1 MNIAKTAVASTR
13 RRLSILGFIA
23 SALSLL
29 VVSLMAQSPALAAT
43 TWNEGDVF
51 VAVSGGSYQVYSNDG
66 VFKETI
72 DTGLGG
78 FTTGCA
84 FNPDESLLYTTAFSA
99 TKVVVFDNDAPHNI
113 VQVVDTGAV
122 SPNGMSE
129 SVVFAKNGDFYV
141 GHPGDPQNLIHKYDP
156 AGNLLAT
163 YAVAADTD
171 GLPPFPGPPV
181 EPRDRGSD
189 WIDLAA
195 DQSTMFYTS
204 EGRAIQRFDV
214 NTNTQLPNFA
224 TLPGV
229 LIDGPNKAFA
239 LRLLPPFDGSGGLL
253 VADRSNIKRLDA
265 NGNVVQTYDA
275 KGVNTW
281 FALNLDPNGT
291 SFWSADSDTPVF
303 YRFNI
308 QTGKKEVGPI
318 DTGTGLFSVF
328 GLCVKGE
335 LAGGVTPLPLPGH
348 GSMMGGG
355 SAFDQTGVRVTHGFE
370 LHCSITD
377 LPNNLQVNW
386 GGNTFKLTTLTSAS
400 CSDDPAITPSPP
412 NSAGFDTYSGE
423 GSGKLNGKPGAT
435 AEWVFTDAGEPGTRD
450 TVTISVMNQA
460 DVVVLTVSGHLKLGD
475 QQALA
480 R

>member
-1 MNIAKTAVASTR
+1 MNIANTAIVSTR
-13 RRLSILGFIA
+13 RRLWILGCVAI
-23 SALSLL
+23 ALSVL
-29 VVSLMAQSPALAAT
+29 VVSFMAQSPALAAT

-51 VAVSGGSYQVYSNDG
+51 VGLGDGSYQVYSNDG

-78 FTTGCA
+78 FATGCA

-99 TKVVVFDNDAPHNI
+99 TKVVVFDNDSPHDI
-113 VQVVDTGAV
+113 VQVVNTGAV
-122 SPNGMSE
+122 SPNGHSE

-141 GHPGDPQNLIHKYDP
+141 GHPDGPQNLIHKYDP

-171 GLPPFPGPPV
+171 GLPPFPGG

-195 DQSTMFYTS
+195 DQSTIFYTS

-214 NTNTQLPNFA
+214 NANTQLPNFA

-229 LIDGPNKAFA
+229 LVDGPNNAFA
-239 LRLLPPFDGSGGLL
+239 LRLLPPWDGSGGLL

-265 NGNVVQTYDA
+265 NGNVVQTY
-275 KGVNTW
+275 GVQSVNTW

-291 SFWSADSDTPVF
+291 SFWSADGISGDF

-308 QTGKKEVGPI
+308 QTGEVEVGPI
-318 DTGTGLFSVF
+318 DTGTGGVF

-335 LAGGVTPLPLPGH
+335 LSGGVTPPPTSARGR
-348 GSMMGGG
+348 MMGGG
-355 SAFDQTGVRVTHGFE
+355 SAFASTGARVTHGFE
-370 LHCSITD
+370 LHCNVTD
-377 LPNNLQVNW
+377 VPNNLQVNW
-386 GGNTFKLTTLTSAS
+386 KGKQFNLTTLTSAS
-400 CSDDPAITPSPP
+400 CSDDPSITPSPP

-423 GSGKLNGKPGAT
+423 GSGKLNGKPGAS

-450 TVTISVMNQA
+450 TVTMSVMNQSN
-460 DVVVLTVSGHLKLGD
+460 VVVLTVSGHLRLGD

-480 R
+480 E